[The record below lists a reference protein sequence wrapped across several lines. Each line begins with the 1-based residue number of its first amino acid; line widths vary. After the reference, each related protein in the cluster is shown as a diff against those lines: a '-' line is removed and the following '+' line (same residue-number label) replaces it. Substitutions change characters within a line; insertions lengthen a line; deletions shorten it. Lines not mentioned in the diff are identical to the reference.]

1 MRPHQSL
8 PVSSQ
13 RGAALLILL
22 MILVVGI
29 MAVLLK
35 GLNKRSSQ
43 MQQNA
48 AAISQL
54 AEVKEALY
62 GFAQVNGRLP
72 CPAIPNSIPPGA
84 ESPVGGGISCTRQHG
99 FVPSATLGLKGAV
112 NADGLLLDPW
122 GNPLRYSVTNTAGTW
137 DFTRTGRMKAVGI
150 AALIP
155 DLRVCRE
162 AACTNVIVNN
172 ITAVALSMGKN
183 WATFTSADELANAG
197 EGGYSVT
204 GGPSG
209 ITYRIAANNNKDFV
223 STDFSEAN
231 FDDIITLIYP
241 NDLYKKMQDA
251 GQLP

>member
-1 MRPHQSL
+1 MKL
-8 PVSSQ
+8 PQTLPDSSQ

-22 MILVVGI
+22 MILVVGV

-43 MQQNA
+43 MRQNA
-48 AAISQL
+48 AAVSQL

-62 GFAQVNGRLP
+62 GFAQTNGRLP
-72 CPAIPNSIPPGA
+72 CPAIPTSTGF
-84 ESPVGGGISCTRQHG
+84 ESPVGGGTSCTRQHG
-99 FVPSATLGLKGAV
+99 FVPSATLGLKGTV

-137 DFTRTGRMKAVGI
+137 DFTRTGRMKSVGI
-150 AALIP
+150 AALVP

-162 AACTNVIVNN
+162 AACTNVIVSN
-172 ITAVALSMGKN
+172 IPTVVISMGKN

-197 EGGYSVT
+197 EGGFSLT

-209 ITYRIAANNNKDFV
+209 ITYRIAATNNKDFV
-223 STDFSEAN
+223 STDFSETS
-231 FDDIITLIYP
+231 FDDAIALIYP
-241 NDLYKKMQDA
+241 NDLYNKMQDA

>member
-1 MRPHQSL
+1 MKTPQSL
-8 PVSSQ
+8 PDSSQ

-22 MILVVGI
+22 MILVVGV

-43 MQQNA
+43 MRQNA
-48 AAISQL
+48 SAISQL
-54 AEVKEALY
+54 ADVKEALY

-84 ESPVGGGISCTRQHG
+84 ESPVGGGTFCTRQHG

-122 GNPLRYSVTNTAGTW
+122 GNPLRYSVTNTLGTW
-137 DFTRTGRMKAVGI
+137 DFTTTGRMKTVGI
-150 AALIP
+150 AILHP
-155 DLRVCRE
+155 DLKVCKQ

-172 ITAVALSMGKN
+172 IPAIILSMGKN
-183 WATFTSADELANAG
+183 GATAFTSSDELGNAG
-197 EGGYSVT
+197 EGGTTVG

-209 ITYRIAANNNKDFV
+209 NAYRIANDPNFV
-223 STDFSEAN
+223 SADYSEVN
-231 FDDIITLIYP
+231 FDDTITWIDP
-241 NDLYKKMQDA
+241 STLYNKMIKA
-251 GQLP
+251 GKLP